1 MIVADASLIVNLL
14 IGGGTTGQAARE
26 VFSNA
31 GMVSIPDLGYVET
44 MAVLQKQWLRGAI
57 NTDRYRGAMEDLMD
71 LPLISYP
78 TLPLMPRAFELRANV
93 TTYDACYIALAE
105 TLECDLVTGDQRLAQ
120 TTGPQCRIRTIG
132 QFV

>member
-14 IGGGTTGQAARE
+14 IGGGPTGQAARE

-44 MAVLQKQWLRGAI
+44 MAVLRKQWLRGAI
-57 NTDRYRGAMEDLMD
+57 NTDRYRAAMEDLMA
-71 LPLISYP
+71 LPLSCYP

-105 TLECDLVTGDQRLAQ
+105 TLQCDLVTGDQRLAQ
-120 TTGPQCRIRTIG
+120 TTGPRCRIRTIG